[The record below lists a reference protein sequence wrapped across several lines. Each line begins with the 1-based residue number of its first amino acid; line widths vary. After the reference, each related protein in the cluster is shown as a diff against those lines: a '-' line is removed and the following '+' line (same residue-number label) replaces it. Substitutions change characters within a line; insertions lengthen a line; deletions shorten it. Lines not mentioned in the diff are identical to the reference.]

1 MVDARLFALILSV
14 SPQKLCWF
22 RAIYHQETPDNRIA
36 YRGFL
41 AFDHL
46 LVKDLPMTVA
56 EGIASYPPVI
66 HRQSTILP
74 AITEIGGKLGAKRG
88 VDSNGSANSYQ

>member
-1 MVDARLFALILSV
+1 MVDARRFALMRVRFPSKVVLV
-14 SPQKLCWF
+14 SRYLPSGN
-22 RAIYHQETPDNRIA
+22 PDNRIA

-66 HRQSTILP
+66 HRQSTISP
-74 AITEIGGKLGAKRG
+74 AMIEIGGKLGA
-88 VDSNGSANSYQ
+88 SL